1 MNENLNKKNALDTVK
16 RFLFDYKV
24 ILMFV
29 VLSIACI
36 LISGANISYVAGEVF
51 SRFGRNTCLVL
62 ALIIPCMAGLG
73 MNFGIVVGAIAAQ
86 ISIFWVVHWGFT
98 GIGGFMLCVAM
109 STPLAIF
116 FGWLLG
122 KLFNKTKG
130 AEMIAGLVLG
140 FFAAGLYRLFVLYI
154 IGGVIPFDDPNLL
167 DRGFG
172 LRNAYDLTGNLKYAV
187 DDISFLTTA
196 AVLSVVYILS
206 TAALAMHDKKMGKEL
221 STKSV
226 ITKIAVAAVVLV
238 LSFVGKMIPAVA
250 DMLGKNRVI
259 MADAVLLG
267 SIGILVY
274 AVAMFI
280 KNRPAKGSAAF
291 SKLVKIAAVAVILLV
306 SNMIPG
312 INKVYRSVRLPAMT
326 FAVICFFAFFN
337 NWIVNTRLGQ
347 NMRTVGQS
355 RSVATSAG
363 IDVDKTRII
372 ATCIS
377 TVLAAWGQ
385 LIFLQNLGTFNT
397 VQQQD
402 NVGLYAVAAIL
413 VGGANVQKADN
424 KQAIIGVLLFH
435 TLFVVAPLAAT
446 ELVGD
451 SAISEYIRMFFSYGV
466 IAVSLAMH
474 AWKSGNKRNPGA
486 EGMTAVMMGPLSGG
500 QSGGASGGSGGG
512 AG

>member
-1 MNENLNKKNALDTVK
+1 MSNNSLNKNSAMDALK
-16 RFLFDYKV
+16 RFFFENKV
-24 ILMFV
+24 ILLFV
-29 VLSIACI
+29 ILSIACI
-36 LISGANISYVAGEVF
+36 VVSGANLSYVASEVF
-51 SRFGRNTCLVL
+51 SRISRNTCIIL

-98 GIGGFMLCVAM
+98 GIGGFMLCVLM

-196 AVLSVVYILS
+196 AVLSVISILS
-206 TAALAMHDKKMGKEL
+206 TVVLTLHDKKQGNPVDGKKTTGKL
-221 STKSV
+221 IGS
-226 ITKIAVAAVVLV
+226 AVVLV
-238 LSFVGKMIPAVA
+238 LSIVAKFVPILNE
-250 DMLGKNRVI
+250 MLGGTRLLLS
-259 MADAVLLG
+259 DTVLLG
-267 SIGILVY
+267 SIGVLVY
-274 AVAMFI
+274 VVILFI
-280 KNRPAKGSAAF
+280 KNRPAKGSDGF
-291 SKLVKIAAVAVILLV
+291 KKLVKLAVIALVLLV
-306 SNMIPG
+306 SYFIPAV
-312 INKVYRSVRLPAMT
+312 NKVYRSVRLSAMT
-326 FAVICFFAFFN
+326 YALICFFAFFN

-355 RSVATSAG
+355 RTVATSAG
-363 IDVDKTRII
+363 IDVNKTRII

-413 VGGANVQKADN
+413 VGGANVQKATN
-424 KQAIIGVLLFH
+424 KQAIIGVILFH

-474 AWKSGNKRNPGA
+474 ASQSSLKKRKPGA
-486 EGMTAVMMGPLSGG
+486 EGHSISMMRR
-500 QSGGASGGSGGG
+500 
-512 AG
+512 

>member
-1 MNENLNKKNALDTVK
+1 MSNLNKKSALDSVK
-16 RFLFDYKV
+16 KAIFDNKV
-24 ILMFV
+24 ILLFV
-29 VLSIACI
+29 CMSILCM
-36 LISGANISYVAGEVF
+36 LIADTNISYVASEVA
-51 SRFGRNTCLVL
+51 SRLTRNACIVL

-86 ISIFWVVHWGFT
+86 ISIFWIVHWGFT
-98 GIGGFMLCVAM
+98 GITGFILATLM
-109 STPLAIF
+109 STPLALL

-122 KLFNKTKG
+122 RFFNKTKG

-154 IGGVIPFDDPNLL
+154 MGGVIPFDDPNLL

-172 LRNAYDLTGNLKYAV
+172 LRNAFDLTGNLKYAL
-187 DDISFLTTA
+187 DDISFLATI
-196 AVLSVVYILS
+196 AVIGAVNV
-206 TAALAMHDKKMGKEL
+206 LATLANFIHDKKTGKTVETSKFYGKL
-221 STKSV
+221 LGSVGLLIIGIVGKYIPFLNDILGGTRVFMSHGMILLGAALIVMAAMKLIRKSAPKSKV
-226 ITKIAVAAVVLV
+226 ISLAVLGVLAIVSILIPAVAAVY
-238 LSFVGKMIPAVA
+238 KA
-250 DMLGKNRVI
+250 
-259 MADAVLLG
+259 
-267 SIGILVY
+267 
-274 AVAMFI
+274 
-280 KNRPAKGSAAF
+280 
-291 SKLVKIAAVAVILLV
+291 
-306 SNMIPG
+306 
-312 INKVYRSVRLPAMT
+312 VRLPAMT
-326 FAVICFFAFFN
+326 IAIIYLFAGFN
-337 NWIVNTRLGQ
+337 TWLVNTRLGQ

-363 IDVDKTRII
+363 INVDKTRVI

-413 VGGANVQKADN
+413 VGGANVQKATN

-446 ELVGD
+446 KLVGD

-466 IAVSLAMH
+466 ITVSLAMH
-474 AWKSGNKRNPGA
+474 AWKKVEKRKPGA
-486 EGMTAVMMGPLSGG
+486 EGLTRPML
-500 QSGGASGGSGGG
+500 
-512 AG
+512 

>member
-1 MNENLNKKNALDTVK
+1 MSILCMLIADTNVAYVASEVAS
-16 RFLFDYKV
+16 RLTRN
-24 ILMFV
+24 
-29 VLSIACI
+29 ACI
-36 LISGANISYVAGEVF
+36 
-51 SRFGRNTCLVL
+51 VL

-86 ISIFWVVHWGFT
+86 ISIFWIVHWGFT
-98 GIGGFMLCVAM
+98 GITGFMLTVLM
-109 STPLAIF
+109 STPLALL

-122 KLFNKTKG
+122 KFFNKTKG

-154 IGGVIPFDDPNLL
+154 MGGVIPFDDPNLL

-172 LRNAYDLTGNLKYAV
+172 LRNAFDLTGNLKYAL
-187 DDISFLTTA
+187 DDISFLATMAVIGAVALVANLAIAFHGKKTGKA
-196 AVLSVVYILS
+196 ADTKLTGKLIFSAGLLVLGIVGKFIPFVNNILGGTRVIMTNGMILLGAVLIVLGAVKFL
-206 TAALAMHDKKMGKEL
+206 
-221 STKSV
+221 TKSAPKSKA
-226 ITKIAVAAVVLV
+226 ITLAVLGVLAIVSTYIPAVAAVY
-238 LSFVGKMIPAVA
+238 KA
-250 DMLGKNRVI
+250 
-259 MADAVLLG
+259 
-267 SIGILVY
+267 
-274 AVAMFI
+274 
-280 KNRPAKGSAAF
+280 
-291 SKLVKIAAVAVILLV
+291 
-306 SNMIPG
+306 
-312 INKVYRSVRLPAMT
+312 VRLPAMT
-326 FAVICFFAFFN
+326 IAIIYLFAGFN
-337 NWIVNTRLGQ
+337 TWLVNTRLGQ

-363 IDVDKTRII
+363 INVDKTRVI

-413 VGGANVQKADN
+413 VGGANVQKANN

-446 ELVGD
+446 KLVGD

-466 IAVSLAMH
+466 ITVSLAMH
-474 AWKSGNKRNPGA
+474 AWKKVEKRKPGA
-486 EGMTAVMMGPLSGG
+486 EGLTRPML
-500 QSGGASGGSGGG
+500 
-512 AG
+512 

>member
-1 MNENLNKKNALDTVK
+1 MKNLNQKSHMDAVK
-16 RFLFDYKV
+16 RFLFDNKV

-36 LISGANISYVAGEVF
+36 MISGANISYVAGEVF

-62 ALIIPCMAGLG
+62 ALIIPCLAGLG
-73 MNFGIVVGAIAAQ
+73 MNFGITVGAIAAQ
-86 ISIFWVVHWGFT
+86 IPVFFVIHWGFT
-98 GIGGFMLCVAM
+98 GVPAMLLCVLLA
-109 STPLAIF
+109 TPLAIV
-116 FGWLLG
+116 FGYLVG
-122 KLFNKTKG
+122 KVYNATKG

-140 FFAAGLYRLFVLYI
+140 FFAAGLYRLFTLYI

-172 LRNAYDLTGNLKYAV
+172 LRNAFDLTGNLKYAI
-187 DDISFLTTA
+187 DDISFLATTS
-196 AVLSVVYILS
+196 VLSIVFLVSSVVLF
-206 TAALAMHDKKMGKEL
+206 LHDKKMGVEDKKQF
-221 STKSV
+221 STKM
-226 ITKIAVAAVVLV
+226 ILGAVVLV
-238 LSFVGKMIPAVA
+238 VSVVAKFVPI
-250 DMLGKNRVI
+250 LNEIFGKNRLI
-259 MADAVLLG
+259 LANAILYG
-267 SIGILVY
+267 SIGVILY
-274 AVAMFI
+274 AAVMYFL
-280 KNRPAKGSAAF
+280 KKPAKDSAAF
-291 SKLVKIAAVAVILLV
+291 KKLVSLAAVAVVLLA
-306 SNMIPG
+306 SNLIPG
-312 INKVYRSVRLPAMT
+312 INKVYRSIRIPAMT
-326 FAVICFFAFFN
+326 YALICFFAFFN
-337 NWIVNTRLGQ
+337 NWLVNTRLGQ
-347 NMRTVGQS
+347 NMRTVGQN

-363 IDVDKTRII
+363 IDVDKNRII

-413 VGGANVQKADN
+413 VGGANVQKATN
-424 KQAIIGVLLFH
+424 KQAIIGVILFH

-474 AWKSGNKRNPGA
+474 ASKK
-486 EGMTAVMMGPLSGG
+486 GG
-500 QSGGASGGSGGG
+500 KKKA
-512 AG
+512 A

>member
-1 MNENLNKKNALDTVK
+1 MNENLNKKSPMQAVK
-16 RFLFDYKV
+16 RFLFDNKV

-29 VLSIACI
+29 VLSVVCI
-36 LISGANISYVAGEVF
+36 MISGANISYVAGEVF

-98 GIGGFMLCVAM
+98 GIGGFMLTVAM
-109 STPLAIF
+109 STPMAIF

-172 LRNAYDLTGNLKYAV
+172 LRNAFDLTGNLKYAV
-187 DDISFLTTA
+187 DDISFLTTCVVLGIVF
-196 AVLSVVYILS
+196 AVSTVVLMLHGKKVGNPMPS
-206 TAALAMHDKKMGKEL
+206 KSFALKLAGC
-221 STKSV
+221 V
-226 ITKIAVAAVVLV
+226 AVVV
-238 LSFVGKMIPAVA
+238 FGIVGKFIPPVN
-250 DMLGKNRVI
+250 DMLGGKRLLMSN
-259 MADAVLLG
+259 AVLLG
-267 SIGILVY
+267 SIGVLVFAGVKY
-274 AVAMFI
+274 ALQ
-280 KNRPAKGSAAF
+280 RPAKDTKEMKS
-291 SKLVKIAAVAVILLV
+291 LIVMAAVAAGLLV
-306 SNMIPG
+306 TCVIPG
-312 INKVYRSVRLPAMT
+312 VNKVYRSVRLSAMT
-326 FAVICFFAFFN
+326 FAVIVFFAFFN

-347 NMRTVGQS
+347 NMRTVGQK

-413 VGGANVQKADN
+413 VGGANVQKATN

-474 AWKSGNKRNPGA
+474 AWKSIGKK
-486 EGMTAVMMGPLSGG
+486 
-500 QSGGASGGSGGG
+500 
-512 AG
+512 

>member
-1 MNENLNKKNALDTVK
+1 MNNSPLSKKSPMDSVK
-16 RFLFDYKV
+16 RFLFEYKV
-24 ILMFV
+24 ILLFV
-29 VLSIACI
+29 VLSVGCI
-36 LISGANISYVAGEVF
+36 LISGASVSYIAGEVF
-51 SRFGRNTCLVL
+51 SRFGRNACLVL

-98 GIGGFMLCVAM
+98 GIGGFLLCVLM
-109 STPLAIF
+109 STPMALL

-122 KLFNKTKG
+122 KVFNKTKG

-154 IGGVIPFDDPNLL
+154 MGGVIPFDDPNLL
-167 DRGFG
+167 PRGFG
-172 LRNAYDLTGNLKYAV
+172 LRNAFDLTGNLKYAV

-196 AVLSVVYILS
+196 AVISVVGILS
-206 TAALAMHDKKMGKEL
+206 LTVKTLYEKKQGRPING
-221 STKSV
+221 KSV
-226 ITKIAVAAVVLV
+226 ALKLAGCVVVLV
-238 LSFVGKMIPAVA
+238 LSFVLRTMPVMNQIFGSKRLILVDAIFFGSVGVLVYVGVMLLKDRPARGSTQLSRLIKLAVLA
-250 DMLGKNRVI
+250 
-259 MADAVLLG
+259 AVLLISNNIPAIHQVYL
-267 SIGILVY
+267 SISLPSMTY
-274 AVAMFI
+274 AVIFLFVLF
-280 KNRPAKGSAAF
+280 NR
-291 SKLVKIAAVAVILLV
+291 
-306 SNMIPG
+306 
-312 INKVYRSVRLPAMT
+312 
-326 FAVICFFAFFN
+326 
-337 NWIVNTRLGQ
+337 WIVSTRLGQ

-355 RSVATSAG
+355 RAVATSAG
-363 IDVDKTRII
+363 IDVNKTRII

-413 VGGANVQKADN
+413 VGGASVQKATN
-424 KQAIIGVLLFH
+424 KQALIGVILFH

-446 ELVGD
+446 KLVGD

-474 AWKSGNKRNPGA
+474 AWKIVKPA
-486 EGMTAVMMGPLSGG
+486 EKMA
-500 QSGGASGGSGGG
+500 
-512 AG
+512 

>member
-1 MNENLNKKNALDTVK
+1 MNNLNKKSPMDAVK
-16 RFLFDYKV
+16 RFLFDNKV

-36 LISGANISYVAGEVF
+36 LISGANVSYVAGEVF

-98 GIGGFMLCVAM
+98 GITGMLMCVLM
-109 STPLAIF
+109 STPMAIF

-140 FFAAGLYRLFVLYI
+140 FFAAGLYRLFTLYI

-172 LRNAYDLTGNLKYAV
+172 LRNAFDLTGNLKYAV

-196 AVLSVVYILS
+196 SVLSVVYMIASVVLF
-206 TAALAMHDKKMGKEL
+206 LHDKKMGTDSK
-221 STKSV
+221 KQFV
-226 ITKIAVAAVVLV
+226 KKMIIGAAVLV
-238 LSFVGKMIPAVA
+238 VSIAAKFVPFLNEIF
-250 DMLGKNRVI
+250 GKNRVI
-259 MADAVLLG
+259 LANAVLYG
-267 SIGILVY
+267 SVGVLIY
-274 AVAMFI
+274 AVAMYFTR
-280 KNRPAKGSAAF
+280 KPAKDSAAF
-291 SKLVKIAAVAVILLV
+291 KKLLTMAGVAALLFV
-306 SNMIPG
+306 SNLIPG
-312 INKVYRSVRLPAMT
+312 INKVYRSVRIPSMT
-326 FAVICFFAFFN
+326 YALIAFFAFFN
-337 NWIVNTRLGQ
+337 NWLVNTRLGQ
-347 NMRTVGQS
+347 NMRTVGQN

-363 IDVDKTRII
+363 IDVNKTRII

-413 VGGANVQKADN
+413 VGGANVQKATN
-424 KQAIIGVLLFH
+424 KQAIIGVILFH

-474 AWKSGNKRNPGA
+474 ASKKGGKRKTDA
-486 EGMTAVMMGPLSGG
+486 EGMTAVMMQPVPPAANSRPK
-500 QSGGASGGSGGG
+500 
-512 AG
+512 